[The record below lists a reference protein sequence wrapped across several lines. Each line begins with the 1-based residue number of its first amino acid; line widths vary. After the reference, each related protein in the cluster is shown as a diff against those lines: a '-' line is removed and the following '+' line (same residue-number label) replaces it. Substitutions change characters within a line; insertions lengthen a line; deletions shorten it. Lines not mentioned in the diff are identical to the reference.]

1 MKQNEEKADLD
12 IVESNNQDR
21 EKDITMASNPIIVNS
36 KSLNTFKCIP
46 FYLNKSRIF
55 APDFELIDSTFT
67 SPFSRFFLKRC
78 VEISVENPGLK
89 RLKPAYGLP
98 DDEDIEKI
106 KTFLYLYNA
115 TLKKE
120 YNITGTAQGFPVYT
134 FSNYYIELY
143 DDPE

>member
-12 IVESNNQDR
+12 IVELNN
-21 EKDITMASNPIIVNS
+21 KDKNITMVSNPMIVNS
-36 KSLNTFKCIP
+36 SFFDSLKQYYYLKSG
-46 FYLNKSRIF
+46 RIF
-55 APDFELIDSTFT
+55 APDFELIDSTFSSIFT
-67 SPFSRFFLKRC
+67 RFFLKKC
-78 VEISVENPGLK
+78 VEISAENPGLK

-115 TLKKE
+115 TLKKD
-120 YNITGTAQGFPVYT
+120 YNITGTMQGFPVYT

>member
-1 MKQNEEKADLD
+1 MKQNEEKVDLD
-12 IVESNNQDR
+12 IVESNNQD
-21 EKDITMASNPIIVNS
+21 KNITMASNPMIVNS
-36 KSLNTFKCIP
+36 SFFDSLKQYY
-46 FYLNKSRIF
+46 YLESGRIF

-67 SPFSRFFLKRC
+67 SSFTRLFLKRC
-78 VEISVENPGLK
+78 VKISIENPGLK

-115 TLKKE
+115 TLQKD
-120 YNITGTAQGFPVYT
+120 YNLTSTVQGSPVYT
-134 FSNYYIELY
+134 CSNYYIELY

>member
-1 MKQNEEKADLD
+1 M
-12 IVESNNQDR
+12 
-21 EKDITMASNPIIVNS
+21 TSNPMIVNS
-36 KSLNTFKCIP
+36 SFFDSLKQYYYLKSG
-46 FYLNKSRIF
+46 RIF

-67 SPFSRFFLKRC
+67 SYFTRFFLKKC
-78 VEISVENPGLK
+78 VEISAENPGLK

-115 TLKKE
+115 TLKKD
-120 YNITGTAQGFPVYT
+120 YNITGTMQGFPVYT
-134 FSNYYIELY
+134 LSNYYIELY

>member
-12 IVESNNQDR
+12 IVESNNQD
-21 EKDITMASNPIIVNS
+21 KNITTASNPMIVNS

-67 SPFSRFFLKRC
+67 SSFTRFFLKRC
-78 VEISVENPGLK
+78 IEISVKNPGL
-89 RLKPAYGLP
+89 RILKPEYSLP
-98 DDEDIEKI
+98 DGENIEKI
-106 KTFLYLYNA
+106 QTFLYLYNA
-115 TLKKE
+115 TLKKD
-120 YNITGTAQGFPVYT
+120 YALIDTMQGFPAYT
-134 FSNYYIELY
+134 CSSYYIELY

>member
-12 IVESNNQDR
+12 TVESNNQN
-21 EKDITMASNPIIVNS
+21 KKNIIMASNPMIVNS
-36 KSLNTFKCIP
+36 SFFDSFKQYLYLKSG
-46 FYLNKSRIF
+46 RIF

-67 SPFSRFFLKRC
+67 SLFTRLFLKRC
-78 VEISVENPGLK
+78 VEISIENPGL
-89 RLKPAYGLP
+89 RALKPECDLS
-98 DDEDIEKI
+98 DCENIEKL

-115 TLKKE
+115 TLKKD
-120 YNITGTAQGFPVYT
+120 YNITGTVQGFPVYT

>member
-1 MKQNEEKADLD
+1 M
-12 IVESNNQDR
+12 
-21 EKDITMASNPIIVNS
+21 IVNS
-36 KSLNTFKCIP
+36 SFFDALKQYYYLKSG
-46 FYLNKSRIF
+46 RIF

-67 SPFSRFFLKRC
+67 SSFARFFLKKC

-89 RLKPAYGLP
+89 RLKPKYPNQELNVVIPKYDLP

-115 TLKKE
+115 TLKKD
-120 YNITGTAQGFPVYT
+120 YNITGIVQGFPVYT
-134 FSNYYIELY
+134 FSTYYIELY